1 MGRRELEQSRRN
13 NNAEKSKKRFPKIP
27 KMIGEGL
34 LVLGMVG
41 SLGACGAKM
50 ATAARVEQASGATL
64 TEREALLESQVVLA
78 PSADGRTLSAEVI
91 VFEPASSTGGESIR
105 EVMEGIVEDCRG
117 SGSMN
122 ECINDRAIEAVM
134 TVGIIRLEN
143 PTLEFEYYNRETGEW
158 ESLNSMGLVR
168 ENECDISNLA
178 PGMIRVR
185 FIGTEEVIASLAQH
199 EILNLQGTAAERAAG
214 DVAEGRRI
222 ADSLVAAGRTLEMSE
237 QELDQLDSRLPYIR
251 GTAAMMVLQSGV
263 VSGGQV
269 QIDHERISVD
279 GERMLR
285 ISANVTGEG
294 TYLWLHYQSV
304 GNDQLLLNPRYT
316 ETSQPRYSGMVMRN
330 VTLTDGTTG
339 DFVVRVY
346 GNNTRPSQTREF
358 SPIVESDGR
367 VRAENVLYQLEAG
380 GLVPEINSPF
390 SGNLSQSARVR
401 NSPTDTVHEYGA
413 TTSVVLIR

>member
-13 NNAEKSKKRFPKIP
+13 DNAEKSKKRFPKIP

-34 LVLGMVG
+34 LILGMIG
-41 SLGACGAKM
+41 TLGACGAKM
-50 ATAARVEQASGATL
+50 ATSSRIEQSSGATL
-64 TEREALLESQVVLA
+64 IGREALLESQVVLA
-78 PSADGRTLSAEVI
+78 PSSDGRTLSAEVI
-91 VFEPASSTGGESIR
+91 VFEPASSIGGEDIR
-105 EVMEGIVEDCRG
+105 EVMEGIVESCRD
-117 SGSMN
+117 SGSLQ
-122 ECINDRAIEAVM
+122 ECINDRAIEQVAR
-134 TVGIIRLEN
+134 TGTRQLEN

-185 FIGTEEVIASLAQH
+185 FIGTEDVRASYSNFEMIQN
-199 EILNLQGTAAERAAG
+199 I
-214 DVAEGRRI
+214 
-222 ADSLVAAGRTLEMSE
+222 SL
-237 QELDQLDSRLPYIR
+237 R
-251 GTAAMMVLQSGV
+251 GTAAIAVLQSGV
-263 VSGGQV
+263 ESGGQV
-269 QIDHERISVD
+269 QIDHERVSVD

-285 ISANVTGEG
+285 ISANVTGES
-294 TYLWLHYQSV
+294 TYLWLHYQTM
-304 GNDQLLLNPRYT
+304 GNNQYLLNPGYT
-316 ETSQPRYSGMVMRN
+316 ETSQPRYTGMVMRN

-380 GLVPEINSPF
+380 GLVPELNGPF
-390 SGNLSQSARVR
+390 VGNLSQSARVR
-401 NSPTDTVHEYGA
+401 NSPFDTVHEYGA
-413 TTSVVLIR
+413 TRSVVLIR